1 MASDDLTV
9 PMTHVPIF
17 KRLKAEQISAL
28 VDGSERA
35 MFRRGQPIIRSGEP
49 GAAAYLVLKGE
60 TVAFQKAVPED
71 NGKTL
76 PEGTFLGELAMLTE
90 IEYST
95 TVIAMSDV
103 RALKFSRTMIEE
115 LMRKDPDLAAHFV
128 ETLRMRMMG
137 FAAKLRQIDS
147 ELAREVKMPKMPKLE
162 KAG

>member
-1 MASDDLTV
+1 MASDELTV

-17 KRLKAEQISAL
+17 KRLKAEQINAL
-28 VDGSERA
+28 VDASERA
-35 MFRRGQPIIRSGEP
+35 MFRRGQPIIRAGEP
-49 GAAAYLVLKGE
+49 GDAAFLVLKGE
-60 TVAFQKAVPED
+60 AIAFHKAVPED

-95 TVIAMSDV
+95 TVIAKSDV
-103 RALKFSRTMIEE
+103 RALKFSRAMIEV
-115 LMRKDPDLAAHFV
+115 LMRKDPELAAHFV

-137 FAAKLRQIDS
+137 YAAKLREIDRD
-147 ELAREVKMPKMPKLE
+147 LAREVKMPKMPKLE